1 MVKRKVL
8 MVCTTA
14 SMIGNFNL
22 PNIDLLQDQSFDVE
36 VACNFKNGSNWT
48 SEDSNKL
55 KTYLIG
61 KGVKCYQIDFAR
73 SPFNLSNNINAYA
86 SLKKLIKN
94 NDYYFIHCQTP
105 VGALITRLITPEYHV
120 PVIYTAHG
128 FHFFKGAPKK
138 NWLFYYPV
146 EKWLSKYTDIL
157 ITINDEDF
165 ALAKEKMHAGKTYEI
180 PGAGVITSKFQ
191 RNEIFRKQIRQQ
203 LNISDDETLI
213 LSVGELNNNK
223 NHQVIIKALGLMH
236 NPNVIY
242 VIAGVGRNK
251 KTLELLARK
260 YGLSNQVKLV
270 GYRNDIEKY
279 YSAADIFAF
288 PSKREGL
295 SFAGVEAMSS
305 GLPIV
310 GSNVRGVKDYVY
322 DGKSGFLLNPNDDKG
337 FARRIGQLTGNEQ
350 LREQMGKFNIKT
362 ARKYDIHNV
371 QNIMKKIYF
380 SIKK

>member
-1 MVKRKVL
+1 M
-8 MVCTTA
+8 
-14 SMIGNFNL
+14 
-22 PNIDLLQDQSFDVE
+22 SFIAA
-36 VACNFKNGSNWT
+36 VAVAAG
-48 SEDSNKL
+48 
-55 KTYLIG
+55 
-61 KGVKCYQIDFAR
+61 
-73 SPFNLSNNINAYA
+73 
-86 SLKKLIKN
+86 
-94 NDYYFIHCQTP
+94 
-105 VGALITRLITPEYHV
+105 
-120 PVIYTAHG
+120 YTAYSQSQ
-128 FHFFKGAPKK
+128 KTEA
-138 NWLFYYPV
+138 
-146 EKWLSKYTDIL
+146 LSD
-157 ITINDEDF
+157 
-165 ALAKEKMHAGKTYEI
+165 LA
-180 PGAGVITSKFQ
+180 
-191 RNEIFRKQIRQQ
+191 
-203 LNISDDETLI
+203 
-213 LSVGELNNNK
+213 
-223 NHQVIIKALGLMH
+223 
-236 NPNVIY
+236 
-242 VIAGVGRNK
+242 
-251 KTLELLARK
+251 LELLARK

-380 SIKK
+380 LNFKNKLATKLK